1 MAVIGLVLLIVGTA
15 TAVLRTGT
23 LDGFAPLVER
33 VVPVLAFVVCIT
45 IVAELAAKAE
55 VFRWLAER
63 AAAWGRGRAIAL
75 WALVSAIAVVSTVFL
90 SLDTTAVLLTPIV
103 IILARHVGL
112 PALPFALT
120 TVWLANTA
128 SLLLPVS
135 NLSNLLAATH
145 IGGAGEFI
153 RLLALPWI
161 LSIAATLVVLL
172 AVFHRDLRRKY
183 VADAGEP
190 AADRTLFLGASAI
203 VVALVPALVSG
214 VEGWIPALIAALL
227 MVGLFVWRKPRD
239 LHPRL
244 IPAGLVVFA
253 SGLFVIV
260 DVAHQFGLAAATTV
274 IAGTGTAPLDLLRLA
289 ATGAVGAN
297 AIDNL
302 PAYLILEQAAS
313 DDPLRLAALLIG
325 VNCGPLITPWAS
337 LATLLWHR
345 SLVRMGVDFGWKRYI
360 LLGLIA
366 APVVVVAA
374 TAGLLVT

>member
-1 MAVIGLVLLIVGTA
+1 MAVIGLVLLIVGTGA
-15 TAVLRTGT
+15 SVLRTGS
-23 LDGFAPLVER
+23 LDSLAPVAER
-33 VVPVLAFVVCIT
+33 VLPVLVFVVCIT
-45 IVAELAAKAE
+45 VVAELAAKAE

-63 AAAWGRGRAIAL
+63 AATWGRGRAVAL
-75 WALVSAIAVVSTVFL
+75 WGLVAAIAVVSTVFL

-145 IGGAGEFI
+145 IGGASEFVS
-153 RLLALPWI
+153 LLALPFL
-161 LSIAATLVVLL
+161 LSVAATLLVLGI
-172 AVFHRDLRRKY
+172 VFFRDLRRKY
-183 VADAGEP
+183 TPEPSEPVADQV
-190 AADRTLFLGASAI
+190 LFLGASGI

-214 VEGWIPALIAALL
+214 IEVWIPALIGAIL
-227 MVGLFVWRKPRD
+227 MIGLFVWRRPRA
-239 LHPRL
+239 LHPNL
-244 IPAGLVVFA
+244 IPAGLVLFA
-253 SGLFVIV
+253 SGLFVVV
-260 DVAHQFGLAAATTV
+260 DMAHQLGMTAVTSV
-274 IAGTGTAPLDLLRLA
+274 VAGTGTDPIDLFRLA
-289 ATGAVGAN
+289 ATGALGAN

-302 PAYLILEQAAS
+302 PAYLVLEQAAS

-345 SLVRMGVDFGWKRYI
+345 SLVSMGVSFGWGRYM
-360 LLGLIA
+360 LLGLVA
-366 APVVVVAA
+366 APVIVAA
-374 TAGLLVT
+374 ATLGLLVH